1 MAESPKKSTF
11 IFIGLIVAM
20 TLILAYEMT
29 FAMDLPFVVSMI
41 KSNSYS
47 VTVNRIN
54 TGLQGKAQFETRY
67 LDLFLKQLSRAQRFE
82 RNEELSDL
90 IGKMVT
96 RLSHINGGHQ
106 IKYDPR
112 KNVTIIFNAINEISN
127 PETLLSDFKSIPPW
141 SKSANILFGLNQTV
155 YNKHSKTLKYIQ
167 SKLPNFKWV
176 ILHSNQTDSV
186 VKTLKNLVTRTSTK
200 HVMITRKLLKIDR
213 RLNINNFL
221 IPLAKKTSD
230 VVSGSIFYPD
240 GRWSSSCHQSKLIW
254 SQYKSVFG
262 FDVSYRQKRI
272 RCDYFDGPFAMDR
285 DVLLDYL
292 TAKVRT
298 KCADELVY
306 PEILYVM
313 NNQNK
318 IMKLHLYSVFYIEPL
333 PDFENLTRKSWLD
346 FAVRNEI
353 SEIYGKNHLE
363 FSHIEAKA
371 KCGLTKTML
380 RQRACMR
387 DLHFM
392 LINTYKLFDKLG
404 YQYTNEDGSGL
415 AAAKLHDTLPWDLDQ
430 DFAFRTQNFTS
441 LVKHEGEWKKLGMY
455 FSKELNKPCVQ
466 NISLANSFTCGYIGI
481 RDRHWRMEAF

>member
-1 MAESPKKSTF
+1 MFGKTWYKVF
-11 IFIGLIVAM
+11 IAILCFAFIGL
-20 TLILAYEMT
+20 TILFEISFKMET
-29 FAMDLPFVVSMI
+29 SIDKVLKTNQTNP
-41 KSNSYS
+41 YS
-47 VTVNRIN
+47 RNRQ
-54 TGLQGKAQFETRY
+54 LEFDTRY

-82 RNEELSDL
+82 RNEELSNA
-90 IGKMVT
+90 IGKMTT
-96 RLSHINGGHQ
+96 RLSRINGGHQ
-106 IKYDPR
+106 IQHDPC
-112 KNVTIIFNAINEISN
+112 KNVTIIFNAVNEIT
-127 PETLLSDFKSIPPW
+127 ELKALLEDIKDKPNWISLTHIQV
-141 SKSANILFGLNQTV
+141 GLTRHMFD
-155 YNKHSKTLKYIQ
+155 KHSSLIKEVQHMLPYFNTTVLESQ
-167 SKLPNFKWV
+167 SLV
-176 ILHSNQTDSV
+176 QSLQ
-186 VKTLKNLVTRTSTK
+186 NLVAKSSTQF
-200 HVMITRKLLKIDR
+200 VMLTKKIRRFDQNFDIRSFLK
-213 RLNINNFL
+213 
-221 IPLAKKTSD
+221 PLAKKTSD

-240 GRWSSSCHQSKLIW
+240 GHWSSGCYQSKLIW
-254 SQYKSVFG
+254 SQYRTEFG
-262 FDVSYRQKRI
+262 FDVSHRQKWI

-292 TAKVRT
+292 TARVNT

-318 IMKLHLYSVFYIEPL
+318 IFKTRPASVFHMAEWV
-333 PDFENLTRKSWLD
+333 DFHDLTRAHWLD
-346 FAVRNEI
+346 FAIRNEI
-353 SEIYGKNHLE
+353 SEFYLPSMNGTKKHLE
-363 FSHIEAKA
+363 FDYAESKV
-371 KCGLTKTML
+371 KCNLRASQL

-481 RDRHWRMEAF
+481 RDRHWRM